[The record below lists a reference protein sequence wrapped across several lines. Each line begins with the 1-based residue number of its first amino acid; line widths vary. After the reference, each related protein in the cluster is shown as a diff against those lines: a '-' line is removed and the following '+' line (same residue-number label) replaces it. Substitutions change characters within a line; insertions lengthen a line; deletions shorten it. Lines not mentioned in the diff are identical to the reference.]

1 VRQAL
6 ADKVLGEATLSGT
19 YTLNRRLIR
28 S

>member
-6 ADKVLGEATLSGT
+6 AGHVLGEATLTGT
-19 YTLNRRLIR
+19 YTLNRRLAA